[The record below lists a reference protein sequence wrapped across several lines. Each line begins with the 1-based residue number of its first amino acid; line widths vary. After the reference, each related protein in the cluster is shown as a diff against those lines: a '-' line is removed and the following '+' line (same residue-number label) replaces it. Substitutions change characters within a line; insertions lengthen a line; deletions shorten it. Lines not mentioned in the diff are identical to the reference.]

1 MLTLNLN
8 LLWTVVN
15 VLILFL
21 LLRKFLYKPVMNIIA
36 QRQKQVDD
44 ALTARELIKLTVL
57 ETAPE
62 TPREMAAT
70 LAEATGAEVVQ
81 VVGRKVTL
89 YRKNPEKTIIDLR

>member
-1 MLTLNLN
+1 MDSKTRAKLRSYAN
-8 LLWTVVN
+8 TVEVEA
-15 VLILFL
+15 ILQVGKNGMGEAL
-21 LLRKFLYKPVMNIIA
+21 
-36 QRQKQVDD
+36 QKQVDD

>member
-1 MLTLNLN
+1 MMDSKTRAKLRSYAN
-8 LLWTVVN
+8 TVEA
-15 VLILFL
+15 ILQVGKNGMGEAL
-21 LLRKFLYKPVMNIIA
+21 
-36 QRQKQVDD
+36 QKQVDD

-57 ETAPE
+57 ETAP
-62 TPREMAAT
+62 EMAAT

>member
-1 MLTLNLN
+1 MDSKTRAKLRSYAN
-8 LLWTVVN
+8 TVEA
-15 VLILFL
+15 ILQVGKNGMGEAL
-21 LLRKFLYKPVMNIIA
+21 
-36 QRQKQVDD
+36 QKQVDD

-81 VVGRKVTL
+81 VGRKVTL

>member
-1 MLTLNLN
+1 MDSKTRAKLRSYAN
-8 LLWTVVN
+8 TVEA
-15 VLILFL
+15 ILQVGKNGMGEAL
-21 LLRKFLYKPVMNIIA
+21 
-36 QRQKQVDD
+36 QKQVDD

-70 LAEATGAEVVQ
+70 LAEVVQ